1 MNFLKKLSLLLF
13 VTVFLFSC
21 SSDDD
26 VNVEAPNCEQA
37 INGTIDICTILTE
50 DPTDPI
56 GLEDC
61 DADGINNLT
70 ECQNGT
76 DPLDAFLGDYER
88 GILITNE
95 GPFGE
100 GTGTVSFISED
111 FSSTSGSIFNTV
123 NNLDLGNIV
132 QSMGFNGENAY
143 IVVNNSNKMHVVN
156 RYTFELIAT
165 IETGLDNPRNFVAV
179 ENTGY
184 VTNWGDPFD
193 DNDDY
198 VALIDLTTNTI
209 TGSIPV
215 DFGPEKIVTDRTS
228 VFVAHQGGYGQNN
241 KITIIDTSNN
251 TVNST
256 VDVGDVPNSMVL
268 FEDNLWILC
277 GGNPNFTGN
286 ESNGR
291 LVKLDLNSNNLIQAF
306 DFGTTDHPGSL
317 SLDDSNLL
325 FNLNGAVF
333 SMDNNATSLPSTS
346 IIDGFFYTMTA
357 KNGKLY
363 ATDAGD
369 FSSNGTLKVFDLS
382 TNSEIE
388 STVVGIIPGG
398 IYFNE

>member
-198 VALIDLTTNTI
+198 VALIDLTT
-209 TGSIPV
+209 
-215 DFGPEKIVTDRTS
+215 
-228 VFVAHQGGYGQNN
+228 
-241 KITIIDTSNN
+241 
-251 TVNST
+251 
-256 VDVGDVPNSMVL
+256 
-268 FEDNLWILC
+268 
-277 GGNPNFTGN
+277 
-286 ESNGR
+286 
-291 LVKLDLNSNNLIQAF
+291 
-306 DFGTTDHPGSL
+306 
-317 SLDDSNLL
+317 
-325 FNLNGAVF
+325 
-333 SMDNNATSLPSTS
+333 
-346 IIDGFFYTMTA
+346 
-357 KNGKLY
+357 
-363 ATDAGD
+363 
-369 FSSNGTLKVFDLS
+369 
-382 TNSEIE
+382 
-388 STVVGIIPGG
+388 
-398 IYFNE
+398 